1 MTVAVGTRLGPYE
14 VVAAIGA
21 GGMGEVCRAR
31 DTRLGRDVAIKVLPA
46 EFAADPDRL
55 RRFEQEAK
63 AVAALDHPN
72 ILAIH
77 DVGTHEGSPYIVTE
91 LLEGESLR
99 DRLKA
104 GSVPVSRAV
113 EIAVQMAQGLAAAHE
128 KGIVHRDLKPGNVF
142 VTKEGHVKILDFGIA
157 KLATPGSGLEPA
169 RATTVVE
176 ATEAGTVLGTVG
188 YMSPEQVRGL
198 AVDHRSDIFSFGC
211 VLYEMISGRAPF
223 RRDTVADT
231 MSAILTRDPPELAG
245 TDLAVPAPLE
255 HVVRRCLEKE
265 ASQRFSSAR
274 DLAFALSE
282 ASGPVA
288 TRGTPNVRRRS
299 AWTKRILIPSAVG
312 VVALLGVVA
321 VRVLHRSSPATP
333 SAAAVPKI
341 AVLPFEN
348 LGSPEDAYFASGM
361 TEEITSRLA
370 NVHGLGVISRT
381 SAMEYTRRGKTV
393 KEIGKE
399 LGVDYVLEGS
409 VRWEHG
415 AGRTSRVRI
424 TPQLIRVADDTHV
437 WADRYDRVL
446 ADVFAIQSEV
456 AENAV
461 AAMGIT
467 LLPREQTA
475 LKDVSTS
482 DMQAYELYLRGI
494 ELASSGEDRQ
504 QTEGALRLYQAAV
517 ERDPR
522 FAQALAR
529 LAQSHLM
536 MYWAYWD
543 RSDARLAKAKELA
556 ERAVALRP
564 DLPEPHVALGLYSYQ
579 GLLDYARALEQFGI
593 ALKIQPGNGGVL
605 FWIGAVLRRQ
615 GRWSEAADSM
625 ARAVA
630 LDPRSAVGLDELAG
644 IYELARRYDEAEPY
658 YERLLALRPQS
669 AALYNDA
676 GIFQIVA
683 HGDLSKAQAIV
694 EEARRVPG
702 LKDDDALLAGLALT
716 VMQYRRDYQ
725 GALRQLEAEAGRPSA
740 GVQFDFTLISLDQG
754 KFQRLAGQGE
764 RARRSFEAARLEL
777 EQKTAKDPGDHRV
790 HSSLA
795 IAFAGLGRRDDA
807 VREARLACDLMPP
820 SKDVVRA
827 FMPGYNLAT
836 VYTMVG
842 QTGEAIATLDDVM
855 AQTGLLSV
863 HDLRLDPMWDPL
875 RSDPR
880 FQALLNKYAIKG

>member
-1 MTVAVGTRLGPYE
+1 
-14 VVAAIGA
+14 
-21 GGMGEVCRAR
+21 
-31 DTRLGRDVAIKVLPA
+31 
-46 EFAADPDRL
+46 
-55 RRFEQEAK
+55 
-63 AVAALDHPN
+63 
-72 ILAIH
+72 
-77 DVGTHEGSPYIVTE
+77 
-91 LLEGESLR
+91 
-99 DRLKA
+99 
-104 GSVPVSRAV
+104 
-113 EIAVQMAQGLAAAHE
+113 
-128 KGIVHRDLKPGNVF
+128 
-142 VTKEGHVKILDFGIA
+142 
-157 KLATPGSGLEPA
+157 
-169 RATTVVE
+169 
-176 ATEAGTVLGTVG
+176 
-188 YMSPEQVRGL
+188 
-198 AVDHRSDIFSFGC
+198 
-211 VLYEMISGRAPF
+211 
-223 RRDTVADT
+223 
-231 MSAILTRDPPELAG
+231 
-245 TDLAVPAPLE
+245 
-255 HVVRRCLEKE
+255 
-265 ASQRFSSAR
+265 
-274 DLAFALSE
+274 
-282 ASGPVA
+282 
-288 TRGTPNVRRRS
+288 
-299 AWTKRILIPSAVG
+299 
-312 VVALLGVVA
+312 
-321 VRVLHRSSPATP
+321 
-333 SAAAVPKI
+333 
-341 AVLPFEN
+341 
-348 LGSPEDAYFASGM
+348 
-361 TEEITSRLA
+361 
-370 NVHGLGVISRT
+370 
-381 SAMEYTRRGKTV
+381 
-393 KEIGKE
+393 
-399 LGVDYVLEGS
+399 
-409 VRWEHG
+409 
-415 AGRTSRVRI
+415 
-424 TPQLIRVADDTHV
+424 
-437 WADRYDRVL
+437 
-446 ADVFAIQSEV
+446 
-456 AENAV
+456 
-461 AAMGIT
+461 
-467 LLPREQTA
+467 
-475 LKDVSTS
+475 
-482 DMQAYELYLRGI
+482 MQAYELYLRGI

-536 MYWAYWD
+536 MYWGYWD

-593 ALKIQPGNGGVL
+593 ALKIQPGNGDVL

-615 GRWSEAADSM
+615 GRWSEAADWM

-630 LDPRSAVGLDELAG
+630 LDPRNAVRLDELAG

-683 HGDLSKAQAIV
+683 HGDLSKAQTLV
-694 EEARRVPG
+694 EEATRVPG
-702 LKDDDALLAGLALT
+702 LKDDDAILAGLALT

-740 GVQFDFTLISLDQG
+740 GIQFDFTLISLDQG

-855 AQTGLLSV
+855 AQTGLLSG